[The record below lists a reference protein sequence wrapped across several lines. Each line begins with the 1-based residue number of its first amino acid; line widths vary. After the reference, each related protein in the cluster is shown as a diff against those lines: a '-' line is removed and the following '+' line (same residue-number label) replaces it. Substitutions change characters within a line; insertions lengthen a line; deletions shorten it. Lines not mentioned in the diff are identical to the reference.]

1 MEELSEDVRLAKD
14 IVEKILR
21 SKKLLKMYP
30 ENNPVYLK
38 TSEEIFGKFESFLEL
53 FNELP
58 LKIYH
63 NEIVFNN
70 EQIYYNQEKEN
81 NLALFFFK
89 DGIRE
94 ISFLKGF
101 TRKECEDFIKILNT
115 DFENIALDDDVVTL
129 LWEQDFEH
137 IKYIVDEDAL
147 SDEEE
152 GEEEKNRMTEEV
164 KNKLYSDDD
173 LVRAYKDGLKAPEQ
187 KMHTLVPISEN
198 DFKYIVQEIE
208 KEETCSDIDR
218 IITILFELLYQIKE
232 KRLFTETIGFIGDAI
247 TYCIKNNEF
256 KSASFIINSIKS
268 IIKDSG
274 AEEKNI
280 EIFKEIFILINSET
294 FINEISRVIDSDA
307 LIEEN
312 EFIAF
317 VKHLDKTSIAHFMKL
332 VGQLQSIRGRRLV
345 IEILSIIGNLD
356 IKTIAKGLNDKRWYV
371 VRNIISILGRIADV
385 RAIEYLTKT
394 LSHPDQRV
402 RKETIKTMGGIGGP
416 NILPHLKKAL
426 NDTDS
431 TVRIPVIRLL
441 GNTETMAAKK
451 ILLTELS
458 KKSFQAKEFYEK
470 KEFCGAIA
478 NWKDQD
484 VKDFLLEK
492 LRKRQFWNR
501 TKNDETRACAAYA
514 LGIIGHKEAI
524 PFLEKVQNSRNKLLR
539 TFSAIA
545 IKQLTA

>member
-14 IVEKILR
+14 IIERILKG
-21 SKKLLKMYP
+21 KKLLKMYP
-30 ENNPVYLK
+30 ENNPIYTK
-38 TSEEIFGKFESFLEL
+38 TSEEIFGKFKSFLEL

-63 NEIVFNN
+63 DEILFNN
-70 EQIYYNQEKEN
+70 KQIYYNQEKEN

-152 GEEEKNRMTEEV
+152 EEKNRMTEEV
-164 KNKLYSDDD
+164 KNKLYSDND
-173 LVRAYKDGLKAPEQ
+173 LLRAYKDGLNAPDQ
-187 KMHTLVPISEN
+187 KMHMLVPISET
-198 DFKYIVQEIE
+198 DFKYIVKEIE
-208 KEETCSDIDR
+208 KEETCSNVDR
-218 IITILFELLYQIKE
+218 ITTILFELLYQIKE
-232 KRLFTETIGFIGDAI
+232 KHLFTETIVFIGNVI
-247 TYCIKNNEF
+247 TYCIKNSEF

-307 LIEEN
+307 SIEES

-317 VKHLDKTSIAHFMKL
+317 VKHLDRTSIAHFMKL

-345 IEILSIIGNLD
+345 IEILSIIGSLD
-356 IKTIAKGLNDKRWYV
+356 IKTIAKGLHDKRWHI

-402 RKETIKTMGGIGGP
+402 RKETIKTMGEIGGP

-426 NDTDS
+426 NDRDS
-431 TVRIPVIRLL
+431 TVRIPVIRIL

-470 KEFCGAIA
+470 KEFYGAIA

-524 PFLEKVQNSRNKLLR
+524 LFLEKVQNSRNKLLR
-539 TFSAIA
+539 TFSTIA